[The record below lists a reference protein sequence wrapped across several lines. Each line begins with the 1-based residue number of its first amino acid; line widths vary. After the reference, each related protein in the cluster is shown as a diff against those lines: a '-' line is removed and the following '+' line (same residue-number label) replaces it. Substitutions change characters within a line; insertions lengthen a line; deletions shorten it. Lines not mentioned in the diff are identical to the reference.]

1 MPKKI
6 KDNILNHAH
15 DGAIILLHDIYNT
28 SVEGALL
35 AMEELK
41 DEYAFVTIDEM
52 IELKNIQLDKN
63 KSYFNF

>member
-1 MPKKI
+1 
-6 KDNILNHAH
+6 
-15 DGAIILLHDIYNT
+15 
-28 SVEGALL
+28 
-35 AMEELK
+35 MEELK